1 MEDAE
6 ADVAVEAA
14 AAAAVIG
21 GATLGK
27 SRNLL
32 EDSRSR
38 SSSSSSSSSSS
49 NLANAVVAAIGRT
62 AQLTT
67 ASQQMLRVE
76 TDAPFSDSELEPKGR
91 QQQRRRR
98 WRRLL
103 NRAPKRMNP
112 YQMKRP

>member
-38 SSSSSSSSSSS
+38 SSSSSSSRSS

-62 AQLTT
+62 AQVTT

-76 TDAPFSDSELEPKGR
+76 IDAPFSDSELEPKGR